1 MTVDCTYGLN
11 PQQAEAVINT
21 EGPML
26 IMAGAGSGKTK
37 VLTCRVA
44 NLLQKGVRPYRILAI
59 TFTNK
64 AAAEMR
70 ERVNNMS
77 GPAAKDVWL
86 FTFHAFCARFLR
98 MEIDKLPGYNKN
110 FAIYD
115 TDDTKKL
122 IKGIL
127 KELNID
133 DNRFSPNKILNKISE
148 AKNKLIDA
156 EHFSQSI
163 DSVDFNDKKVAEVYE
178 RYQTQLKLNNALDF
192 DDLLM
197 LSIKLLQEN
206 KEVREKYQ
214 DSFDY
219 LLVDEYQDTNHAQY
233 LLTKFLAAKHRN
245 ICVVGDADQ
254 SIYGWRGADIQNIL
268 DFEKDYP
275 DAKVIKLEQNYR
287 STQIILDAAN
297 AVIENNTGRKP
308 KNLWTENK
316 SGADIIYFQAVDERD
331 EARFVIEQLQNLQ
344 RTENKKLGD
353 MAILYRT
360 NTQSRIFEEMLIK
373 SGISYNMVG
382 GLKFY
387 ERKEIKD
394 IIAYLRVIFNPAD
407 SLSLLR
413 IINVPKRGIGDASL
427 AKIQAHAA
435 ANNVSLFEAVSNAA
449 AIDGL
454 SSRFVSKLDDLAG
467 IIFELMNLAN
477 EAPVEDLI
485 DRVLRDTG
493 YLEELENERTPQAQS
508 RIDNLHELISVAQ
521 EFAASEEENNLENF
535 LAHVALV
542 SDIDDTELGEDA
554 ITLMTLHSSKGLEF
568 SVVFLVGMEEGLF
581 PHARTLMDETEIE
594 EERRLCYVGITRA
607 KEKLFLSSTKMR
619 TIYGNT
625 VTYPPSRF
633 LQEIPARLVKTI
645 KRQERFSALEN
656 FKQVSEKYSARP
668 QKPASTFNPHSFMPQ
683 KPAAAAGGTGT
694 RFNTGDRVSHSK
706 WGEGMVVSVK
716 DSPDGQEV
724 KVAFAGAGVR
734 SLITGYALL
743 KKSQH
748 LSGGHYGFRTCASTG
763 RSAETAQ
770 GNTPSRIF
778 ILCTGCAG
786 DYRRRI

>member
-98 MEIDKLPGYNKN
+98 MEIDKLPGYGGN

-115 TDDTKKL
+115 TADSQNL
-122 IKGIL
+122 IKQIL
-127 KELNID
+127 KEMNLD
-133 DNRFSPNKILNKISE
+133 DKRFQPSGILSRISN
-148 AKNKLIDA
+148 AKNALQDA
-156 EHFSQSI
+156 EAFARQAG
-163 DSVDFNDKKVAEVYE
+163 DFYEQKVADIYSRYE
-178 RYQTQLKLNNALDF
+178 QKLQLNNALDF

-214 DSFDY
+214 DRFDY

-233 LLTKFLAAKHRN
+233 LLTKFLTAKHRN

-427 AKIQAHAA
+427 AKIQAYAA

-568 SVVFLVGMEEGLF
+568 PVVFLVGMEEGLF

-734 SLITGYALL
+734 SLLTKYAVL
-743 KKSQH
+743 KK
-748 LSGGHYGFRTCASTG
+748 L
-763 RSAETAQ
+763 
-770 GNTPSRIF
+770 
-778 ILCTGCAG
+778 
-786 DYRRRI
+786 

>member
-98 MEIDKLPGYNKN
+98 MEIDKLPGYGGN

-115 TDDTKKL
+115 TADSQNL
-122 IKGIL
+122 IKQIL
-127 KELNID
+127 KEMNLD
-133 DNRFSPNKILNKISE
+133 DKRFQPSGILSRISN
-148 AKNKLIDA
+148 AKNALQDA
-156 EHFSQSI
+156 AAFARQAG
-163 DSVDFNDKKVAEVYE
+163 DFYEQKVADIYSRYE
-178 RYQTQLKLNNALDF
+178 QKLQLNNALDF

-214 DSFDY
+214 DRFDY

-308 KNLWTENK
+308 KNLWTKNK

-427 AKIQAHAA
+427 GKIQAYAA

-467 IIFELMNLAN
+467 IIFELMNLAG

-568 SVVFLVGMEEGLF
+568 PVVFLVGMEEGLF

-734 SLITGYALL
+734 SLLTKYAVL
-743 KKSQH
+743 KK
-748 LSGGHYGFRTCASTG
+748 L
-763 RSAETAQ
+763 
-770 GNTPSRIF
+770 
-778 ILCTGCAG
+778 
-786 DYRRRI
+786 

>member
-98 MEIDKLPGYNKN
+98 MEIDKLPGYGGN

-115 TDDTKKL
+115 TADSQNL
-122 IKGIL
+122 IKQIL
-127 KELNID
+127 KEMNLD
-133 DNRFSPNKILNKISE
+133 DKRFQPSGILSRISN
-148 AKNKLIDA
+148 AKNALQDA
-156 EHFSQSI
+156 AAFARQAG
-163 DSVDFNDKKVAEVYE
+163 DFYEQKVADIYSRYE
-178 RYQTQLKLNNALDF
+178 QKLQLNNALDF

-214 DSFDY
+214 DRFDY

-427 AKIQAHAA
+427 AKIQAYAA

-467 IIFELMNLAN
+467 IIFELMNLAS

-542 SDIDDTELGEDA
+542 SDIDDTELGEEA

-568 SVVFLVGMEEGLF
+568 PVVFLVGMEEGLF

-734 SLITGYALL
+734 SLLTKYAVL
-743 KKSQH
+743 KK
-748 LSGGHYGFRTCASTG
+748 L
-763 RSAETAQ
+763 
-770 GNTPSRIF
+770 
-778 ILCTGCAG
+778 
-786 DYRRRI
+786 

>member
-98 MEIDKLPGYNKN
+98 MEIDKLPGYGGN

-115 TDDTKKL
+115 TADSQNL
-122 IKGIL
+122 IKQIL
-127 KELNID
+127 KEMNLD
-133 DNRFSPNKILNKISE
+133 DKRFQPSGILSRISN
-148 AKNKLIDA
+148 AKNALQDA
-156 EHFSQSI
+156 AAFARQAG
-163 DSVDFNDKKVAEVYE
+163 DFYEQKVADIYSRYE
-178 RYQTQLKLNNALDF
+178 QKLQLNNALDF

-214 DSFDY
+214 DRFDY

-427 AKIQAHAA
+427 AKIQAYAA

-568 SVVFLVGMEEGLF
+568 PVVFLVGMEEGLF

-683 KPAAAAGGTGT
+683 KPAATAGGTGT

-734 SLITGYALL
+734 SLLTKYAVL
-743 KKSQH
+743 KK
-748 LSGGHYGFRTCASTG
+748 L
-763 RSAETAQ
+763 
-770 GNTPSRIF
+770 
-778 ILCTGCAG
+778 
-786 DYRRRI
+786 

>member
-98 MEIDKLPGYNKN
+98 MEIDKLPGYGGN

-115 TDDTKKL
+115 TADSQNL
-122 IKGIL
+122 IKQIL
-127 KELNID
+127 KEMNLD
-133 DNRFSPNKILNKISE
+133 DKRFQPSGILSRISN
-148 AKNKLIDA
+148 AKNALQDA
-156 EHFSQSI
+156 AAFARQAG
-163 DSVDFNDKKVAEVYE
+163 DFYEQKVADIYSRYE
-178 RYQTQLKLNNALDF
+178 QKLQLNNALDF

-214 DSFDY
+214 DRFDY

-233 LLTKFLAAKHRN
+233 ILTKFLAAKHRN

-427 AKIQAHAA
+427 AKIQAYAA

-467 IIFELMNLAN
+467 IIFELMNLTN
-477 EAPVEDLI
+477 EAPVVDLI
-485 DRVLRDTG
+485 DRVLRDTS

-568 SVVFLVGMEEGLF
+568 PVVFLVGMEEGLF

-734 SLITGYALL
+734 SLLTKYAVL
-743 KKSQH
+743 KK
-748 LSGGHYGFRTCASTG
+748 L
-763 RSAETAQ
+763 
-770 GNTPSRIF
+770 
-778 ILCTGCAG
+778 
-786 DYRRRI
+786 

>member
-98 MEIDKLPGYNKN
+98 MEIDKLPGYGGN

-115 TDDTKKL
+115 TADSQNL
-122 IKGIL
+122 IKQIL
-127 KELNID
+127 KEMNLD
-133 DNRFSPNKILNKISE
+133 DKRFQPSGILSRISN
-148 AKNKLIDA
+148 AKNALQDA
-156 EHFSQSI
+156 AAFARQAG
-163 DSVDFNDKKVAEVYE
+163 DFYEQKVADIYSRYE
-178 RYQTQLKLNNALDF
+178 QKLQLNNALDF

-214 DSFDY
+214 DRFDY

-297 AVIENNTGRKP
+297 AVIENNTSRKP

-427 AKIQAHAA
+427 AKIQAYAA

-568 SVVFLVGMEEGLF
+568 PVVFLVGMEEGLF

-734 SLITGYALL
+734 SLLTKYAVL
-743 KKSQH
+743 KK
-748 LSGGHYGFRTCASTG
+748 L
-763 RSAETAQ
+763 
-770 GNTPSRIF
+770 
-778 ILCTGCAG
+778 
-786 DYRRRI
+786 

>member
-98 MEIDKLPGYNKN
+98 MEIDKLPGYGGN

-115 TDDTKKL
+115 TADSQNL
-122 IKGIL
+122 IKQIL
-127 KELNID
+127 KEMNLD
-133 DNRFSPNKILNKISE
+133 DKRFQPSGILSRISN
-148 AKNKLIDA
+148 AKNALQDA
-156 EHFSQSI
+156 AAFARQAG
-163 DSVDFNDKKVAEVYE
+163 DFYEQKVADIYSRYE
-178 RYQTQLKLNNALDF
+178 QKLQLNNALDF

-214 DSFDY
+214 DRFDY

-427 AKIQAHAA
+427 AKIQAYAA

-467 IIFELMNLAN
+467 IIFELMNLAG
-477 EAPVEDLI
+477 EAPAEDLI

-568 SVVFLVGMEEGLF
+568 PVVFLVGMEEGLF

-683 KPAAAAGGTGT
+683 KPAAAAGGTAGT

-734 SLITGYALL
+734 SLLTKYAVL
-743 KKSQH
+743 KK
-748 LSGGHYGFRTCASTG
+748 L
-763 RSAETAQ
+763 
-770 GNTPSRIF
+770 
-778 ILCTGCAG
+778 
-786 DYRRRI
+786 

>member
-98 MEIDKLPGYNKN
+98 MEIDKLPGYGGN

-115 TDDTKKL
+115 TADSQNL
-122 IKGIL
+122 IKQIL
-127 KELNID
+127 KEMNLD
-133 DNRFSPNKILNKISE
+133 DKRFQPSGILSRISN
-148 AKNKLIDA
+148 AKNALQDA
-156 EHFSQSI
+156 AAFARQAG
-163 DSVDFNDKKVAEVYE
+163 DFYEQKVADIYSRYE
-178 RYQTQLKLNNALDF
+178 QKLQLNNALDF

-214 DSFDY
+214 DRFDY

-427 AKIQAHAA
+427 AKIQAYAA

-467 IIFELMNLAN
+467 IIFELMNLAD

-568 SVVFLVGMEEGLF
+568 PVVFLVGMEEGLF

-656 FKQVSEKYSARP
+656 FKQVSEKYNARP

-683 KPAAAAGGTGT
+683 KPAAVAGGTGT

-734 SLITGYALL
+734 SLLTKYAVL
-743 KKSQH
+743 KK
-748 LSGGHYGFRTCASTG
+748 L
-763 RSAETAQ
+763 
-770 GNTPSRIF
+770 
-778 ILCTGCAG
+778 
-786 DYRRRI
+786 

>member
-1 MTVDCTYGLN
+1 M
-11 PQQAEAVINT
+11 
-21 EGPML
+21 
-26 IMAGAGSGKTK
+26 
-37 VLTCRVA
+37 
-44 NLLQKGVRPYRILAI
+44 
-59 TFTNK
+59 
-64 AAAEMR
+64 
-70 ERVNNMS
+70 
-77 GPAAKDVWL
+77 
-86 FTFHAFCARFLR
+86 
-98 MEIDKLPGYNKN
+98 
-110 FAIYD
+110 
-115 TDDTKKL
+115 
-122 IKGIL
+122 
-127 KELNID
+127 
-133 DNRFSPNKILNKISE
+133 
-148 AKNKLIDA
+148 
-156 EHFSQSI
+156 
-163 DSVDFNDKKVAEVYE
+163 
-178 RYQTQLKLNNALDF
+178 
-192 DDLLM
+192 
-197 LSIKLLQEN
+197 
-206 KEVREKYQ
+206 
-214 DSFDY
+214 
-219 LLVDEYQDTNHAQY
+219 
-233 LLTKFLAAKHRN
+233 
-245 ICVVGDADQ
+245 
-254 SIYGWRGADIQNIL
+254 
-268 DFEKDYP
+268 
-275 DAKVIKLEQNYR
+275 
-287 STQIILDAAN
+287 
-297 AVIENNTGRKP
+297 
-308 KNLWTENK
+308 
-316 SGADIIYFQAVDERD
+316 
-331 EARFVIEQLQNLQ
+331 Q

-413 IINVPKRGIGDASL
+413 IINVPKRGICDASL
-427 AKIQAHAA
+427 TKSQAYAA

-568 SVVFLVGMEEGLF
+568 PVVFLVGMEEGLF

-683 KPAAAAGGTGT
+683 KPAAAAEGTGT

-734 SLITGYALL
+734 SLLTKYAVL
-743 KKSQH
+743 KK
-748 LSGGHYGFRTCASTG
+748 L
-763 RSAETAQ
+763 
-770 GNTPSRIF
+770 
-778 ILCTGCAG
+778 
-786 DYRRRI
+786 

>member
-98 MEIDKLPGYNKN
+98 MEIDKLPGYGGN

-115 TDDTKKL
+115 TADSQNL
-122 IKGIL
+122 IKQIL
-127 KELNID
+127 KEMNLD
-133 DNRFSPNKILNKISE
+133 DKRFQPSGILSRISN
-148 AKNKLIDA
+148 AKNALQDA
-156 EHFSQSI
+156 AAFARQAG
-163 DSVDFNDKKVAEVYE
+163 DFYEQKVADIYSRYE
-178 RYQTQLKLNNALDF
+178 QKLQLNNALDF

-214 DSFDY
+214 DRFDY

-427 AKIQAHAA
+427 AKIQAYAA
-435 ANNVSLFEAVSNAA
+435 SNNVSLFEAVSNAA

-467 IIFELMNLAN
+467 IIFELMNLAS

-485 DRVLRDTG
+485 DCVLRDTG

-568 SVVFLVGMEEGLF
+568 PVVFLVGMEEGLF

-734 SLITGYALL
+734 SLLTKYAVL
-743 KKSQH
+743 KK
-748 LSGGHYGFRTCASTG
+748 L
-763 RSAETAQ
+763 
-770 GNTPSRIF
+770 
-778 ILCTGCAG
+778 
-786 DYRRRI
+786 

>member
-98 MEIDKLPGYNKN
+98 MEIDKLPGYGGN

-115 TDDTKKL
+115 TADSQNL
-122 IKGIL
+122 IKQIL
-127 KELNID
+127 KEMNLD
-133 DNRFSPNKILNKISE
+133 DKRFQPSGVLSRISN
-148 AKNKLIDA
+148 AKNALQDAAAFARQAGDFYEQKAADIYSRYEQKL
-156 EHFSQSI
+156 Q
-163 DSVDFNDKKVAEVYE
+163 
-178 RYQTQLKLNNALDF
+178 LNNALDF

-214 DSFDY
+214 DRFDY

-427 AKIQAHAA
+427 AKIQAYAA

-568 SVVFLVGMEEGLF
+568 PVVFLVGMEEGLF

-734 SLITGYALL
+734 SLLTKYAVL
-743 KKSQH
+743 KK
-748 LSGGHYGFRTCASTG
+748 L
-763 RSAETAQ
+763 
-770 GNTPSRIF
+770 
-778 ILCTGCAG
+778 
-786 DYRRRI
+786 

>member
-98 MEIDKLPGYNKN
+98 MEIDKLPGYGGN

-115 TDDTKKL
+115 TADSQNL
-122 IKGIL
+122 IKQIL
-127 KELNID
+127 KEMNLD
-133 DNRFSPNKILNKISE
+133 DKRFQPSGILSRISN
-148 AKNKLIDA
+148 AKNALQDA
-156 EHFSQSI
+156 AAFARQAG
-163 DSVDFNDKKVAEVYE
+163 DFYEQKVADIYSRYE
-178 RYQTQLKLNNALDF
+178 QKLQLNNALDF

-214 DSFDY
+214 DRFDY

-297 AVIENNTGRKP
+297 AVIENNTDRKP

-427 AKIQAHAA
+427 AKIQAYAA

-467 IIFELMNLAN
+467 IIFELMNLAS

-568 SVVFLVGMEEGLF
+568 PVVFLVGMEEGLF

-734 SLITGYALL
+734 SLLTKYAVL
-743 KKSQH
+743 KK
-748 LSGGHYGFRTCASTG
+748 L
-763 RSAETAQ
+763 
-770 GNTPSRIF
+770 
-778 ILCTGCAG
+778 
-786 DYRRRI
+786 

>member
-98 MEIDKLPGYNKN
+98 MEIDKLPGYGGN

-115 TDDTKKL
+115 TADSQNL
-122 IKGIL
+122 IKQIL
-127 KELNID
+127 KEMNLD
-133 DNRFSPNKILNKISE
+133 DKRFQPSGILSRISN
-148 AKNKLIDA
+148 AKNALQDA
-156 EHFSQSI
+156 AAFARQAG
-163 DSVDFNDKKVAEVYE
+163 DFYEQKVADIYSHYE
-178 RYQTQLKLNNALDF
+178 QKLQLNNALDF

-214 DSFDY
+214 DRFDY

-427 AKIQAHAA
+427 AKIQAYAA

-449 AIDGL
+449 AINGL

-568 SVVFLVGMEEGLF
+568 PVVFLVGMEEGLF

-683 KPAAAAGGTGT
+683 KPAAAAGGTAGT

-734 SLITGYALL
+734 SLLTKYAVL
-743 KKSQH
+743 KK
-748 LSGGHYGFRTCASTG
+748 L
-763 RSAETAQ
+763 
-770 GNTPSRIF
+770 
-778 ILCTGCAG
+778 
-786 DYRRRI
+786 

>member
-98 MEIDKLPGYNKN
+98 MEIDKLPGYGGN

-115 TDDTKKL
+115 TADSQNL
-122 IKGIL
+122 IKQIL
-127 KELNID
+127 KEMNLD
-133 DNRFSPNKILNKISE
+133 DKRFQPSGILSRISN
-148 AKNKLIDA
+148 AKNALQDA
-156 EHFSQSI
+156 AAFARQAG
-163 DSVDFNDKKVAEVYE
+163 DFYEQKVADIYSRYE
-178 RYQTQLKLNNALDF
+178 QKLQLNNALDF

-214 DSFDY
+214 DRFDY

-427 AKIQAHAA
+427 AKIQAYAA

-454 SSRFVSKLDDLAG
+454 SSRFISKLDDLAG
-467 IIFELMNLAN
+467 IIFELMNLAS

-568 SVVFLVGMEEGLF
+568 PVVFLVGMEEGLF

-683 KPAAAAGGTGT
+683 KPVAAAGGTGT

-734 SLITGYALL
+734 SLLTKYAVL
-743 KKSQH
+743 KK
-748 LSGGHYGFRTCASTG
+748 L
-763 RSAETAQ
+763 
-770 GNTPSRIF
+770 
-778 ILCTGCAG
+778 
-786 DYRRRI
+786 

>member
-77 GPAAKDVWL
+77 GPAAKDVRL

-98 MEIDKLPGYNKN
+98 MEIDKLPGYGGN

-115 TDDTKKL
+115 TADSQNL
-122 IKGIL
+122 IKQIL
-127 KELNID
+127 KEMNLD
-133 DNRFSPNKILNKISE
+133 DKRFQPSGILSRISN
-148 AKNKLIDA
+148 AKNALQDA
-156 EHFSQSI
+156 ASFARQAG
-163 DSVDFNDKKVAEVYE
+163 DFYEQKVADIYSRYE
-178 RYQTQLKLNNALDF
+178 QKLQLNNALDF

-214 DSFDY
+214 DRFDY

-427 AKIQAHAA
+427 AKIQAYAA

-568 SVVFLVGMEEGLF
+568 PVVFLVGMEEGLF

-734 SLITGYALL
+734 SLLTKYAVL
-743 KKSQH
+743 KK
-748 LSGGHYGFRTCASTG
+748 L
-763 RSAETAQ
+763 
-770 GNTPSRIF
+770 
-778 ILCTGCAG
+778 
-786 DYRRRI
+786 

>member
-1 MTVDCTYGLN
+1 MTVDCTCGLN

-98 MEIDKLPGYNKN
+98 MEIDKLPGYSGN

-115 TDDTKKL
+115 TADSQNL
-122 IKGIL
+122 IKQIL
-127 KELNID
+127 KEMNLD
-133 DNRFSPNKILNKISE
+133 DKRFQPSGILSRISN
-148 AKNKLIDA
+148 AKNALQDA
-156 EHFSQSI
+156 AAFARQAG
-163 DSVDFNDKKVAEVYE
+163 DFYEQKVADIYSRYE
-178 RYQTQLKLNNALDF
+178 QKLQLNNALDF

-214 DSFDY
+214 DRFDY

-427 AKIQAHAA
+427 AKIQAYAA

-477 EAPVEDLI
+477 EAAVEDLI

-568 SVVFLVGMEEGLF
+568 PVVFLVGMEEGLF

-656 FKQVSEKYSARP
+656 FKQVSEKYSTRP

-734 SLITGYALL
+734 SLLTKYAVL
-743 KKSQH
+743 KK
-748 LSGGHYGFRTCASTG
+748 L
-763 RSAETAQ
+763 
-770 GNTPSRIF
+770 
-778 ILCTGCAG
+778 
-786 DYRRRI
+786 

>member
-98 MEIDKLPGYNKN
+98 MEIDKLPGYGGN

-115 TDDTKKL
+115 TADSQNL
-122 IKGIL
+122 IKQIL
-127 KELNID
+127 KEMNLD
-133 DNRFSPNKILNKISE
+133 DKRFQPSGILSRISN
-148 AKNKLIDA
+148 AKNDLQDA
-156 EHFSQSI
+156 AAFARQAG
-163 DSVDFNDKKVAEVYE
+163 DFYEQKVADIYSRYE
-178 RYQTQLKLNNALDF
+178 QKLQLNNALDF

-214 DSFDY
+214 DRFDY

-427 AKIQAHAA
+427 AKIQAYAA

-568 SVVFLVGMEEGLF
+568 PVVFLVGMEEGLF

-683 KPAAAAGGTGT
+683 KPAATAGGTGT

-716 DSPDGQEV
+716 DSQDGQEV

-734 SLITGYALL
+734 SLLTKYAVL
-743 KKSQH
+743 KK
-748 LSGGHYGFRTCASTG
+748 L
-763 RSAETAQ
+763 
-770 GNTPSRIF
+770 
-778 ILCTGCAG
+778 
-786 DYRRRI
+786 

>member
-98 MEIDKLPGYNKN
+98 MEIDKLPGYGGN

-115 TDDTKKL
+115 TADSQNL
-122 IKGIL
+122 IKQIL
-127 KELNID
+127 KEMNLD
-133 DNRFSPNKILNKISE
+133 DKRFQPSGILSRISN
-148 AKNKLIDA
+148 AKNALQDA
-156 EHFSQSI
+156 AAFARQAG
-163 DSVDFNDKKVAEVYE
+163 DFYEQKVADIYSRYE
-178 RYQTQLKLNNALDF
+178 QKLQLNNALDF

-214 DSFDY
+214 DRFDY

-427 AKIQAHAA
+427 AKIQAYAA

-467 IIFELMNLAN
+467 IIFELMNLAS

-568 SVVFLVGMEEGLF
+568 PVVFLVGMEEGLF

-645 KRQERFSALEN
+645 KRQDRFSALEN

-734 SLITGYALL
+734 SLLTKYAVL
-743 KKSQH
+743 KK
-748 LSGGHYGFRTCASTG
+748 L
-763 RSAETAQ
+763 
-770 GNTPSRIF
+770 
-778 ILCTGCAG
+778 
-786 DYRRRI
+786 

>member
-98 MEIDKLPGYNKN
+98 MEIDKLPGYGGN

-115 TDDTKKL
+115 TADSQNL
-122 IKGIL
+122 IKQIL
-127 KELNID
+127 KEMNLD
-133 DNRFSPNKILNKISE
+133 DKRFQPSGILSRISN
-148 AKNKLIDA
+148 AKNALQDA
-156 EHFSQSI
+156 AAFARQAG
-163 DSVDFNDKKVAEVYE
+163 DFCEQKVADIYSRYE
-178 RYQTQLKLNNALDF
+178 QKLQLNNALDF

-214 DSFDY
+214 DRFDY

-427 AKIQAHAA
+427 AKIQAYAA

-467 IIFELMNLAN
+467 IIFELMNLAS

-521 EFAASEEENNLENF
+521 EFAESEEENNLENF

-568 SVVFLVGMEEGLF
+568 PVVFLVGMEEGLF
-581 PHARTLMDETEIE
+581 PHARTLMDEREIE

-734 SLITGYALL
+734 SLLTKYAVL
-743 KKSQH
+743 KK
-748 LSGGHYGFRTCASTG
+748 L
-763 RSAETAQ
+763 
-770 GNTPSRIF
+770 
-778 ILCTGCAG
+778 
-786 DYRRRI
+786 

>member
-98 MEIDKLPGYNKN
+98 MEIDKLPGYGGN

-115 TDDTKKL
+115 TADSQNL
-122 IKGIL
+122 IKQIL
-127 KELNID
+127 KEMNLD
-133 DNRFSPNKILNKISE
+133 DKRFQPSGILSRISN
-148 AKNKLIDA
+148 AKNALQDA
-156 EHFSQSI
+156 AAFARQAG
-163 DSVDFNDKKVAEVYE
+163 DFYEQKVADIYSRYE
-178 RYQTQLKLNNALDF
+178 QKLQLNNALDF

-214 DSFDY
+214 DRFDY

-427 AKIQAHAA
+427 AKIQAYAA
-435 ANNVSLFEAVSNAA
+435 ANSVSLFEAVSNAA

-568 SVVFLVGMEEGLF
+568 PVVFLVGMEEGLF

-656 FKQVSEKYSARP
+656 FKQVSEKYSTRP

-734 SLITGYALL
+734 SLLTKYAVL
-743 KKSQH
+743 KK
-748 LSGGHYGFRTCASTG
+748 L
-763 RSAETAQ
+763 
-770 GNTPSRIF
+770 
-778 ILCTGCAG
+778 
-786 DYRRRI
+786 

>member
-98 MEIDKLPGYNKN
+98 MEIDKLPGYGGN

-115 TDDTKKL
+115 IADSQNL
-122 IKGIL
+122 IKQIL
-127 KELNID
+127 KEMNLD
-133 DNRFSPNKILNKISE
+133 DKRFQPSGILSRISN
-148 AKNKLIDA
+148 AKNALQDA
-156 EHFSQSI
+156 AAFARQAG
-163 DSVDFNDKKVAEVYE
+163 DFYEQKVADIYSRYE
-178 RYQTQLKLNNALDF
+178 QKLQLNNALDF

-214 DSFDY
+214 DRFDY

-427 AKIQAHAA
+427 AKIQAYAA

-568 SVVFLVGMEEGLF
+568 PVVFLVGMEEGLF

-683 KPAAAAGGTGT
+683 KPAAAAGGTAGT

-734 SLITGYALL
+734 SLLTKYAVL
-743 KKSQH
+743 KK
-748 LSGGHYGFRTCASTG
+748 L
-763 RSAETAQ
+763 
-770 GNTPSRIF
+770 
-778 ILCTGCAG
+778 
-786 DYRRRI
+786 

>member
-98 MEIDKLPGYNKN
+98 MEIDKLPGYGGN

-115 TDDTKKL
+115 TADSQNL
-122 IKGIL
+122 IKQIL
-127 KELNID
+127 KEMNLD
-133 DNRFSPNKILNKISE
+133 DKRFQPSGILSRISN
-148 AKNKLIDA
+148 AKNALQDA
-156 EHFSQSI
+156 AAFARQAG
-163 DSVDFNDKKVAEVYE
+163 DFYEQKVADIYSRYE
-178 RYQTQLKLNNALDF
+178 QKLQLNNALDF

-214 DSFDY
+214 DRFDY

-268 DFEKDYP
+268 DFERDYP

-427 AKIQAHAA
+427 AKIQAYAA

-467 IIFELMNLAN
+467 IIFELMNLAG

-568 SVVFLVGMEEGLF
+568 PVVFLVGMEEGLF

-734 SLITGYALL
+734 SLLTKYAVL
-743 KKSQH
+743 KK
-748 LSGGHYGFRTCASTG
+748 L
-763 RSAETAQ
+763 
-770 GNTPSRIF
+770 
-778 ILCTGCAG
+778 
-786 DYRRRI
+786 

>member
-98 MEIDKLPGYNKN
+98 MEIDKLPGYGGN

-115 TDDTKKL
+115 TADSQNL
-122 IKGIL
+122 IKQIL
-127 KELNID
+127 KEMNLD
-133 DNRFSPNKILNKISE
+133 DKRFQPSGILSRISN
-148 AKNKLIDA
+148 AKNALQDA
-156 EHFSQSI
+156 AAFARQAG
-163 DSVDFNDKKVAEVYE
+163 DFYEQKVADIYSRYE
-178 RYQTQLKLNNALDF
+178 QKLQLNNALDF

-214 DSFDY
+214 DRFDY

-427 AKIQAHAA
+427 AKIQAYAA

-467 IIFELMNLAN
+467 IIFELMNLAG

-568 SVVFLVGMEEGLF
+568 PVVFLVGMEEGLF

-656 FKQVSEKYSARP
+656 FKQVSEKYSAKP

-734 SLITGYALL
+734 SLLTKYAVL
-743 KKSQH
+743 KK
-748 LSGGHYGFRTCASTG
+748 L
-763 RSAETAQ
+763 
-770 GNTPSRIF
+770 
-778 ILCTGCAG
+778 
-786 DYRRRI
+786 

>member
-98 MEIDKLPGYNKN
+98 MEIDKLPGYGGN

-115 TDDTKKL
+115 TADSQNL
-122 IKGIL
+122 IKQIL
-127 KELNID
+127 KEMNLD
-133 DNRFSPNKILNKISE
+133 DKRFQPSGILSRISN
-148 AKNKLIDA
+148 AKNALQDA
-156 EHFSQSI
+156 AAFARQAG
-163 DSVDFNDKKVAEVYE
+163 DFYEQKVADIYSRYE
-178 RYQTQLKLNNALDF
+178 QKLQLNNALDF

-214 DSFDY
+214 DRFDY

-427 AKIQAHAA
+427 AKIQAYAA
-435 ANNVSLFEAVSNAA
+435 ANSVSLFEAVSNAA

-454 SSRFVSKLDDLAG
+454 SSRFISKLDDLAG

-535 LAHVALV
+535 LVHVALV

-568 SVVFLVGMEEGLF
+568 PVVFLVGMEEGLF

-625 VTYPPSRF
+625 VTYQPSRF
-633 LQEIPARLVKTI
+633 LQEIPAHLVKTI

-706 WGEGMVVSVK
+706 WGEGMIVSVK

-734 SLITGYALL
+734 SLLTKYAVL
-743 KKSQH
+743 KK
-748 LSGGHYGFRTCASTG
+748 L
-763 RSAETAQ
+763 
-770 GNTPSRIF
+770 
-778 ILCTGCAG
+778 
-786 DYRRRI
+786 